1 MDHEGNPADECQT
14 ARTGLQMLKQQDG
27 WKLQEQ
33 IPIQKVSFEGKELAS
48 VSMLLPKIRSTEG
61 LKRDSIQQRS
71 FA

>member
-1 MDHEGNPADECQT
+1 MDHEGNPADERQT

-33 IPIQKVSFEGKELAS
+33 ISIQKVSFERKELAS
-48 VSMLLPKIRSTEG
+48 VSRLLPKIRSTGG